1 MLNLRFAAL
10 FLLFF
15 SIIMVKNCLSV
26 NDLNFWCACM
36 CERERER
43 ERERETWCFTP
54 SQPVWLYQGACVCVR
69 ERERRGW
76 GG

>member
-1 MLNLRFAAL
+1 MLNLGFAAL

-43 ERERETWCFTP
+43 EREKLGVLR
-54 SQPVWLYQGACVCVR
+54 PVNQCGYIRVRVCV
-69 ERERRGW
+69 
-76 GG
+76 